1 MLFLKG
7 TINMKKFN
15 KSLSKFMLSSTM
27 AALTFACAVS
37 AIEPSS
43 EANPNESI
51 EVTQQTQTG
60 VETEICEKTKEEEL
74 KPVELVFVVDKSGSM
89 CRLQSDTI
97 GSFNSLLEK
106 QKNLPGDAYVTTVM
120 FNTKSQTTHN
130 RVNIQDVNPISSN
143 DYRPSG
149 CTALLD
155 AVGQTISNISNC
167 ETSKDHK
174 VMFVIITDGYE
185 NASRE
190 FDKDTVKQMIEEK
203 TKLGWE
209 FLFCG
214 AEIDAFGEARKIG
227 INEDNVIEFKR
238 NSKSLHATIDAVCNS
253 VRSFR
258 GQ

>member
-1 MLFLKG
+1 
-7 TINMKKFN
+7 MKKFN
-15 KSLSKFMLSSTM
+15 KFISKFMLSTM
-27 AALTFACAVS
+27 AALTFTCIAS
-37 AIEPSS
+37 AAEPSS

-51 EVTQQTQTG
+51 EVTQQAQTG

-74 KPVELVFVVDKSGSM
+74 KPVELVFVIDKSGSM
-89 CRLQSDTI
+89 CSLRSDTI

-120 FNTKSQTTHN
+120 FNNKTQTTHT
-130 RVNIQDVNPISSN
+130 RANIQDVNPISN
-143 DYRPSG
+143 DDYNPSG

-155 AVGQTISNISNC
+155 AVGQTISDISNC
-167 ETSKDHK
+167 ETAKDHK

-190 FDKDTVKQMIEEK
+190 FNKDTVKKMIEEK

-214 AEIDAFGEARKIG
+214 AEIDAFGEAQKIG
-227 INEDNVIEFKR
+227 ISKDNVIKFQR
-238 NSKSLHATIDAVCNS
+238 NSESLCDTVEAVCAS
-253 VRSFR
+253 VCAFR

>member
-1 MLFLKG
+1 
-7 TINMKKFN
+7 MKKFN

-37 AIEPSS
+37 ATEPSS
-43 EANPNESI
+43 EASPHESI
-51 EVTQQTQTG
+51 EITQQAQTG
-60 VETEICEKTKEEEL
+60 VETETCEKAKEEEL
-74 KPVELVFVVDKSGSM
+74 TPAELVFVVDKSGSM
-89 CRLQSDTI
+89 RSLQSDTI
-97 GSFNSLLEK
+97 GSFNTLLEK

-120 FNTKSQTTHN
+120 FNNKSQTTHN
-130 RVNIQDVNPISSN
+130 RVRIHDVNPISN
-143 DYRPSG
+143 TDYQPSG

-155 AVGQTISNISNC
+155 AVGQTISTISNC

-190 FDKDTVKQMIEEK
+190 FDKDTVKQMIEDK

-214 AEIDAFGEARKIG
+214 ADIDAFGEAQKIG
-227 INEDNVIEFKR
+227 INKDNVIKFER
-238 NSKSLHATIDAVCNS
+238 NSESLTATIGVVSES